1 MTIIQAIILG
11 IIQGLTEFLP
21 ISSSAHLVIVPYLLG
36 WTFPEDQVFVF
47 DVLVQVG
54 TLLAVIVHFWPD
66 LIRILKAWV
75 QGILRKE
82 PFEGEES
89 RLGWFLILSTIPAGI
104 LGLMLKDAVEAVF
117 KNPVGTAGL
126 LLVTA
131 LFLIVGEKIGKKD
144 RGLQS
149 LSWKDALWI
158 GIWQA
163 ISIFP
168 GISRSGSTITG
179 GLTRNLDR
187 KSSTRY
193 AFLMAVPIMLAVGVL
208 GVMDLLEMPALA
220 SFLPVLLGGF
230 VASAVIGYLSIRWL
244 LKFVAKNSLLPF
256 AIYCF
261 ILGSLTLLFS
271 LSFMETTDSA
281 VSTQPNKL
289 TIYTT
294 PSLAGLMPI
303 YAGCAQQLPTYQ
315 IGYQFTRQNPELSDK
330 SISVQIQSNGDPEV
344 IKILLTEE
352 ELIFIGN
359 QQNPIQELTY
369 KEIQRIFSGDIT
381 TWENGQPI
389 NMYIYPNFSDI
400 QTIFNESILPYEKIS
415 GAAFLSTHPREL
427 ISQIKFDNN
436 SIGFIP
442 ESELPIDRTGL
453 KIITF
458 TEEPVKF
465 PVIAVVPAGLISS
478 LNNWFACIQQNKN

>member
-75 QGILRKE
+75 QGILRKK
-82 PFEGEES
+82 PFKDVES
-89 RLGWFLILSTIPAGI
+89 RLGWFLILSTLPAGI
-104 LGLMLKDAVEAVF
+104 LGFLLKDAVEAVF

-149 LSWKDALWI
+149 LSWNDALWI

-168 GISRSGSTITG
+168 GISRSGSTIAG

-187 KSSTRY
+187 KASTRY

-230 VASAVIGYLSIRWL
+230 VTSAVIGYLSIRWL

-271 LSFMETTDSA
+271 LMFMKTTDGA
-281 VSTQPNKL
+281 VSTQPDKL

-303 YAGCAQQLPTYQ
+303 YASCAQQSTKYHMEF
-315 IGYQFTRQNPELSDK
+315 QFISQNPELSDK
-330 SISVQIQSNGDPEV
+330 SISVQIQTNGDPELK
-344 IKILLTEE
+344 KILLAEE
-352 ELIFIGN
+352 ELVFIGN
-359 QQNPIQELTY
+359 QQNSIQELTY
-369 KEIQRIFSGDIT
+369 KEIQQIFSGEIT

-389 NMYIYPNFSDI
+389 NMYIYPSFSDI
-400 QTIFNESILPYEKIS
+400 QKILNESILPYEKIS

-427 ISQIKFDNN
+427 INQIIIDNN

-453 KIITF
+453 KIFNF
-458 TEEPVKF
+458 TDEPVKF
-465 PVIAVVPAGLISS
+465 PVIAEVPAGLISS
-478 LNNWFACIQQNKN
+478 LSDWLACVQEN